1 MDTAIYLGTADG
13 LYVVGDS
20 SGSDGEWHGQMR
32 LKSQVVRCITAGA
45 RGSKTLYCGAF
56 DEGVYRSDDGGAS
69 WGFCDGAPRRVLSLA
84 VAGSEHTSV
93 LYAGTE
99 PSAVFR
105 SDDGGA
111 SWHELPSLLTLAS
124 AKTWSFPPRPW
135 TSHVRW
141 IAPNP
146 HDPAVLIIGIELG
159 GLMYTSDGGQTW
171 LDHRPNAQRD
181 VHMLAWHPTAPD
193 RAYEAGGGGSAWS
206 KDGGLNWQ
214 RIDAGRDRHYT
225 WALAVDPADP
235 DCWFISAC
243 PGPREAHYGVGSAQA
258 YIYRWRGAGPW
269 QPLGGGL
276 PQPLTSLPYAL
287 AIAPGQFYAGLG
299 DGRLYA
305 SYDLGDSWQQL
316 HTSGDAL
323 PRILALA
330 CVGDL

>member
-1 MDTAIYLGTADG
+1 MTELFATTGDAVAHLTLQGDTWHVRTTLRQSGAQCLALDSHHRGTLYVGTHGRGVWKSGDNGETWQDTRLPQNDVFSIAVSRADG
-13 LYVVGDS
+13 
-20 SGSDGEWHGQMR
+20 
-32 LKSQVVRCITAGA
+32 A
-45 RGSKTLYCGAF
+45 
-56 DEGVYRSDDGGAS
+56 
-69 WGFCDGAPRRVLSLA
+69 
-84 VAGSEHTSV
+84 
-93 LYAGTE
+93 LYAGCE
-99 PSAVFR
+99 PSMLFR
-105 SDDGGA
+105 SADGGQ
-111 SWHELPSLLTLAS
+111 SWQELSALRSIPSAP
-124 AKTWSFPPRPW
+124 TWSFPPRPW

-146 HDPAVLIIGIELG
+146 HDATVLIVGIELG
-159 GLMYTSDGGQTW
+159 GLMYTGDGGQTW

-181 VHMLAWHPTAPD
+181 VHMLAWHPTAPG

-235 DCWFISAC
+235 DCWFISAS

-269 QPLGGGL
+269 RHLDGGL
-276 PQPLTSLPYAL
+276 PQPLTSLPYAM

-316 HTSGDAL
+316 RVSGDAL

-330 CVGDL
+330 CVE